1 MAHPEDDE
9 TLLPRLAAGDRAA
22 LDRLYER
29 YAGPTYALL
38 LRIVADRQL
47 AEDLLQEVFLRVWQ
61 RAGSYRI
68 ERGRALTWVLG
79 IAHNLAID
87 ELRRQR
93 RRPRGAEE
101 REDASATD
109 LLAAVPATEPGPEQ
123 VVWEQHR
130 RAQIVGALGQ
140 LPEAQRVLIELAYF
154 EGHTQSQLAARFGEP
169 LGTIKTRLRLGV
181 QKLRGIL
188 GEHGLDAASD

>member
-1 MAHPEDDE
+1 VAHPEDDE
-9 TLLPRLAAGDRAA
+9 ALLPRLAAGDRAA
-22 LDRLYER
+22 LDRLYDR

-47 AEDLLQEVFLRVWQ
+47 AEDLLQEVFVRVWQ
-61 RAGSYRI
+61 RAGSYQA
-68 ERGRALTWVLG
+68 ERGRVLTWVLS

-87 ELRRQR
+87 EVRRQR
-93 RRPRGAEE
+93 RRPQEAEE
-101 REDASATD
+101 RTDASVTD
-109 LLAAVPATEPGPEQ
+109 LLAAVPTAEPGPEQ
-123 VVWEQHR
+123 VVWEQQR
-130 RAQIVGALGQ
+130 RAQINEAMRQ

-154 EGHTQSQLAARFGEP
+154 EGYTQSQLAARLGEP

>member
-9 TLLPRLAAGDRAA
+9 ALLPRLAAGDRAA
-22 LDRLYER
+22 LDRLYDR

-47 AEDLLQEVFLRVWQ
+47 AEDLLQEVFVRVWQ
-61 RAGSYRI
+61 RAGSYQA
-68 ERGRALTWVLG
+68 ERGRVLTWVLS

-87 ELRRQR
+87 EVRRQR
-93 RRPRGAEE
+93 RRPQEAEE
-101 REDASATD
+101 RTDASVTD
-109 LLAAVPATEPGPEQ
+109 LLAAVPTAEPGPEQ
-123 VVWEQHR
+123 VVWEQQR
-130 RAQIVGALGQ
+130 RAQINEAMRQ

-154 EGHTQSQLAARFGEP
+154 EGYTQSQLAARLGEP

>member
-9 TLLPRLAAGDRAA
+9 SLLPRLAAGDRAA
-22 LDRLYER
+22 LDRLYDR
-29 YAGPTYALL
+29 YAGPTYALI

-61 RAGSYRI
+61 RAGSYQV
-68 ERGRALTWVLG
+68 ERGRSLTWVLS

-87 ELRRQR
+87 EMRRQR
-93 RRPRGAEE
+93 RRPQGAEE
-101 REDASATD
+101 REDASVTD
-109 LLAAVPATEPGPEQ
+109 LLAAVPTLEPGPDQ
-123 VVWEQHR
+123 VVWEQQR
-130 RAQIVGALGQ
+130 RAQIAGALAK

-154 EGHTQSQLAARFGEP
+154 EGYTQSQLATRLGEP

-181 QKLRGIL
+181 QKLRSIL
-188 GEHGLDAASD
+188 GEHGLDAAGD